1 MNLHLKK
8 TEDQKQVPGNRKHLY
23 NTREPKFACPEATD
37 EEPPLAF
44 GPNGRNHS
52 PPPAPVTS
60 TLPQVESLGLHFSQV
75 VGSKLAQDT
84 WDHPEFSLEPLQS
97 SD

>member
-8 TEDQKQVPGNRKHLY
+8 TEDRKRVPGNRKHLC

-37 EEPPLAF
+37 EESPLAF
-44 GPNGRNHS
+44 GTNGPNHS

-60 TLPQVESLGLHFSQV
+60 TLPQVEPLGLHFSQV
-75 VGSKLAQDT
+75 VGTKLAQDT
-84 WDHPEFSLEPLQS
+84 WDHPGFSLEPLQF